1 MTFASDLNADVVN
14 SIVIGEIDW
23 NDLRYF
29 LAVSRMGS
37 FSGAAN
43 TLNTHQ
49 STVSRRIQ
57 ILEDRLRSRL
67 FSRTA
72 QGVVPTPE
80 GQALICQAERV
91 EAIMFDLKR
100 QIAGGNNKLNGRV
113 RIGTTDG
120 FGPYWITPRLPAL
133 SQAHPGL
140 LLDLCCS
147 EFDPSLERLEADI
160 ILRLGDEVQEPNSD
174 NETLGHM
181 PFRLYA
187 SRDYLNRVGTPTTWD
202 EIVSHHKI
210 IIHDYYPNLGPWKPW
225 ADLAQHPQQVAYRTN
240 SSAALVEATK
250 AGIGISLMSG
260 YIHAHL
266 PTLIPL
272 TDPPGWQRPSL
283 PVVLVYHHDM
293 RRTKRVEVVIRFL
306 RDAFRA
312 WVQNDLPIIR

>member
-1 MTFASDLNADVVN
+1 MASTPDANATVVDPV
-14 SIVIGEIDW
+14 SIGEIDW

-29 LAVSRMGS
+29 LAVSRTGS
-37 FSGAAN
+37 FSRAAT

-72 QGVVPTPE
+72 QGVVPTVE
-80 GQALICQAERV
+80 GQALIFQAERV

-100 QIAGGNNKLNGRV
+100 QIAGGNNKLTGAV

-120 FGPYWITPRLPAL
+120 FGPYWITPRLLTL

-140 LLDLCCS
+140 LLDLRCS

-187 SRDYLNRVGTPTTWD
+187 SREYLNRVGTPTTWD
-202 EIVSHHKI
+202 EIISQHKI
-210 IIHDYYPNLGPWKPW
+210 IVHDYYPDTGPWKPW
-225 ADLAQHPQQVAYRTN
+225 ADLARHPQHVAYRTN
-240 SSAALVEATK
+240 SSAALVEATN

-260 YIHAHL
+260 YIHTHL

-272 TDPPGWQRPSL
+272 IDPPGWQRPSL

-312 WVQNDLPIIR
+312 WVQEDLPIIS

>member
-1 MTFASDLNADVVN
+1 MTSVSDPNAIVVDPAL
-14 SIVIGEIDW
+14 IGEIDW

-29 LAVSRMGS
+29 LAVSRTGS
-37 FSGAAN
+37 FSRAAS

-72 QGVVPTPE
+72 QGVVPTRE
-80 GQALICQAERV
+80 GQALIFQAERV
-91 EAIMFDLKR
+91 EAIMFDLRR
-100 QIAGGNNKLNGRV
+100 QIAGGNTRLTGAV

-120 FGPYWITPRLPAL
+120 FGVYWITPRLPDLTA
-133 SQAHPGL
+133 AHPGL
-140 LLDLCCS
+140 MIDVRCS

-160 ILRLGDEVQEPNSD
+160 ILRLGDEVQEPNSH

-181 PFRLYA
+181 PFRFYA
-187 SRDYLNRVGTPTTWD
+187 SRDYLNRAGTPTTWD
-202 EIVSHHKI
+202 EIINQHRIVV
-210 IIHDYYPNLGPWKPW
+210 HDHYPTEGPWKPW
-225 ADLAQHPQQVAYRTN
+225 SELARHPQHVAYRTN
-240 SSAALVEATK
+240 SSAALVEATNS
-250 AGIGISLMSG
+250 GLGISLMST
-260 YIHAHL
+260 YIHNKL

-272 TDPPGWQRPSL
+272 IDPPGWQRPSL

-312 WVQNDLPIIR
+312 WVQDDLPIIS